1 MDKCLAT
8 KIVIV
13 AGKKKKEEKV
23 GPDALLRA
31 AINAPESHGE
41 R

>member
-8 KIVIV
+8 KIIIV
-13 AGKKKKEEKV
+13 AGKKKEKKV
-23 GPDALLRA
+23 GPDALLRT
-31 AINAPESHGE
+31 AINAPESHGK